1 MAKLLVRGIGRDG
14 ENPQALSVV
23 FNREP
28 TDQELRMIDDF
39 LHMMVDQSDV
49 LEPGNAGINRP
60 VQ

>member
-1 MAKLLVRGIGRDG
+1 MVKLLMRGVARDN
-14 ENPQALSVV
+14 ENPQAVSVA

-28 TDQELRMIDDF
+28 SDQELRMIDDF

-49 LEPGNAGINRP
+49 LDHGNAGINRP